1 METTTKTKN
10 RYRGTENGRCYL
22 GENYIKAHNGLSSD
36 PHFET
41 GVARIQKGIA
51 HEELMT
57 PLESLACR
65 VLLKDSNQ
73 IEEISE
79 DNDSD
84 QYSEVEYDFSKAVVA
99 NDKKKVREEN
109 GKSQYI
115 DCSFIMGSAACVERL
130 WSEADAI
137 VSKRRN
143 GLSPITLE
151 MILFLKINK
160 DLWDLSDVVEADKM
174 RIAAKKGC
182 RADTRIQEDNES
194 ELLMHEPV

>member
-1 METTTKTKN
+1 
-10 RYRGTENGRCYL
+10 
-22 GENYIKAHNGLSSD
+22 
-36 PHFET
+36 
-41 GVARIQKGIA
+41 
-51 HEELMT
+51 MT

-65 VLLKDSNQ
+65 VLLKDSNL
-73 IEEISE
+73 IEGISD

-84 QYSEVEYDFSKAVVA
+84 QDSEVEYDFSKAVEA
-99 NDKKKVREEN
+99 NDKKKVRKQK

-151 MILFLKINK
+151 MILFLKKNK

-182 RADTRIQEDNES
+182 RAETRIQEDNES